1 MGYQGFSPVWVRISG
16 GWRGWREG
24 MGDFPDITEA
34 GAAAGERSG
43 SGAGNTGAASE
54 HRFRRLVGR
63 RLSHAVIGR
72 HQPRRGSAPSPRM
85 DATPSAM
92 DLLHSVSRGRPRC
105 QPRAEIPKPVGLGFP
120 RAGWR
125 HDEPLPIKNPKSTFI
140 NHQSISSG

>member
-1 MGYQGFSPVWVRISG
+1 VLGIGGSFLKRTELIRISPRGDIWQGRLNAGKGGIVGISRFFYPVWVRISG

-63 RLSHAVIGR
+63 RLSHAVIGK
-72 HQPRRGSAPSPRM
+72 HQPRRGLRTLPAHGRNTFG
-85 DATPSAM
+85 DG
-92 DLLHSVSRGRPRC
+92 SVAFR
-105 QPRAEIPKPVGLGFP
+105 FP
-120 RAGWR
+120 G
-125 HDEPLPIKNPKSTFI
+125 
-140 NHQSISSG
+140 